1 LTEDPNLAQQSAS
14 EPLPRPPRSPIRRLG
29 CTLAVIVWFLIL
41 LLPCFLGVL
50 AVQQEISINTGSL
63 PGQQIR
69 LWLISEAEQ
78 RGLALSTGT
87 VHQSVDNAA
96 CVQTNVNYYLW
107 TGSEAPSI
115 YCDCYERSSSDM
127 PWSYVTS
134 TAGAC
139 SP

>member
-1 LTEDPNLAQQSAS
+1 
-14 EPLPRPPRSPIRRLG
+14 
-29 CTLAVIVWFLIL
+29 VIVWFLIL
-41 LLPCFLGVL
+41 LLPCFLVVL
-50 AVQQEISINTGSL
+50 AVQQEISINTGGM

-87 VHQSVDNAA
+87 VRQSADNAA
-96 CVQTNVNYYLW
+96 CVQTDVNYYLW
-107 TGSEAPSI
+107 TGSEVPSV
-115 YCDCYERSSSDM
+115 YCECYERESAEAS
-127 PWSYVTS
+127 WSYVTS